1 MLVAE
6 RGSAAGGLARG
17 ARRGM
22 AGPGAAERRQSLL
35 RALDLPGH
43 MSANA
48 MLAVL
53 NILYTWEE
61 YRATVDRL

>member
-1 MLVAE
+1 
-6 RGSAAGGLARG
+6 
-17 ARRGM
+17 
-22 AGPGAAERRQSLL
+22 
-35 RALDLPGH
+35 

-61 YRATVDRL
+61 YRRRWTACSRATAGLRNCKARFVVRNRGV